1 MSKTHVF
8 VISMLLGL
16 ATGAGA
22 VALVQSVQLGQAAS
36 AKASSKAAATSA
48 WVAKRNKA
56 LDQAEIALHQALRKA
71 PPKLPKV
78 PHFKTVSAP
87 PAPAPSVGYASAP
100 AAAPA
105 VRYVRPAPVVV
116 VKHRQHGDDGGGDGG
131 GGGDD

>member
-1 MSKTHVF
+1 MAKTHVF
-8 VISMLLGL
+8 LISMLLGL

-36 AKASSKAAATSA
+36 AQASSKAAATSA
-48 WVAKRNKA
+48 WVAKRNRA
-56 LDQAEIALHQALRKA
+56 LDQAEIALHKALRKA
-71 PPKLPKV
+71 PPKLPKI

-87 PAPAPSVGYASAP
+87 PPAPSGGYASAP

-105 VRYVRPAPVVV
+105 VHYVRSAPIVV
-116 VKHRQHGDDGGGDGG
+116 VKHRHHGDDGGGDDG